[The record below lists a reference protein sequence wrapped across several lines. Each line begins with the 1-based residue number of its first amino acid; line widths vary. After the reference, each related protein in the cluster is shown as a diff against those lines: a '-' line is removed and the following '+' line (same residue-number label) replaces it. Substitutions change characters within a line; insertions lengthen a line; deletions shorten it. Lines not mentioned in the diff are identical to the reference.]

1 MNLKEIADHFLDWTK
16 KKICHHVNE
25 SKNKLYFRKREVW
38 WTVLGKN
45 IGFEMNGKHEYFS
58 RPVLIIKKYSKDMCF
73 VLPLTTQIK
82 SDSPSYQYK
91 FYLNKKLNAV
101 NLSQGRTISSKRL
114 MQKEGAVDEKLFED
128 IIEKFVIFLK
138 K

>member
-1 MNLKEIADHFLDWTK
+1 MNLKEIADHFLYWTK

-82 SDSPSYQYK
+82 PDSPSYQYK